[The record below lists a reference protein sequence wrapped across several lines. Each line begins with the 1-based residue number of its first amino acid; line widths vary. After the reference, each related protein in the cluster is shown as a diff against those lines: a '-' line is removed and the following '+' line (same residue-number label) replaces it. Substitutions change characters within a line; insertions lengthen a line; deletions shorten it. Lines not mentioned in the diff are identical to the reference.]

1 MKQYVGLDVSQ
12 REIAMCVI
20 SETGQLV
27 FEGKA
32 KSDPGAL
39 TDLLR
44 KHAPLAE
51 RIGFETGAMSSWLW
65 HELRRV
71 DLPVV
76 CIDARHAHAA
86 LSVRMN
92 KSDQNDARGLAELVR
107 VGWYREVKIK
117 SEESQKVRAILVAR
131 SRLVSM
137 RRDIENQVRSL
148 IKEYGL
154 LFPRAIGQQFRNQ
167 VNELLGNDHQLL
179 SVTAPL
185 LSIHE
190 HICQQQSKFDD
201 EVRRLAKSDETMRRL
216 MTVPGVGVVTALTFR
231 HTIDDPSRFRSA
243 STVGAYLGLTPR
255 RNQSGETD
263 TSGKISR
270 WGDRLLRSYLF
281 EAATVLLY
289 RTKKW
294 SSLKVWGMK
303 LAKRIGVKKAR
314 VAIARN
320 RRHPSLHLGRWHL
333 VRLGPRHTGLKHT
346 DAFWPG
352 SPGWRCP
359 AGTVV
364 AVTSVNRLVAASPH
378 SAVHVEAPAPDIIM
392 RRLATSERTMTLAM
406 ASKLP
411 R

>member
-12 REIAMCVI
+12 KETSVCVVNEAGRI
-20 SETGQLV
+20 L

-39 TDLLR
+39 TALLR
-44 KHAPLAE
+44 ERAPHAE
-51 RIGFETGAMSSWLW
+51 RIGFETGAMASWLW

-107 VGWYREVKIK
+107 VGWYREVKVK

-131 SRLVSM
+131 SRLVAI

-154 LFPRAIGQQFRNQ
+154 LFPRAIGLQFRNQ
-167 VNELLGNDHQLL
+167 VSELLGHDHQLIG
-179 SVTAPL
+179 VIAPL

-190 HICQQQSKFDD
+190 HICEQQSKFDD
-201 EVRRLAKSDETMRRL
+201 EVRRLAKSDETTRRL

-263 TSGKISR
+263 TNGKISR

-294 SSLKVWGMK
+294 SSLKAWGMK
-303 LAKRIGVKKAR
+303 LAKRIGVKKAK
-314 VAIARN
+314 VAIARKIAVI
-320 RRHPSLHLGRWHL
+320 LHCIWVDGTSFDWGHA
-333 VRLGPRHTGLKHT
+333 K
-346 DAFWPG
+346 
-352 SPGWRCP
+352 P
-359 AGTVV
+359 A
-364 AVTSVNRLVAASPH
+364 
-378 SAVHVEAPAPDIIM
+378 
-392 RRLATSERTMTLAM
+392 
-406 ASKLP
+406 
-411 R
+411 

>member
-1 MKQYVGLDVSQ
+1 MRQYVGLDVSQ
-12 REIAMCVI
+12 RETSVCVVN
-20 SETGQLV
+20 ETGQPI
-27 FEGKA
+27 FEGRA
-32 KSDPGAL
+32 KSDPGDL
-39 TDLLR
+39 SKLLR

-51 RIGFETGAMSSWLW
+51 RIGFETGAMASWLW

-92 KSDQNDARGLAELVR
+92 KSDRNDARGLAELVR

-131 SRLVSM
+131 FRLVSM

-148 IKEYGL
+148 IKECGL

-167 VNELLGNDHQLL
+167 VGELLGEDHQLL
-179 SVTAPL
+179 NVIEPL

-190 HICQQQSKFDD
+190 HICKEQSKFDD
-201 EVRRLAKSDETMRRL
+201 EVRRLAKSDETTRRL

-263 TSGKISR
+263 TNCQSACNFGSDAYSMIV
-270 WGDRLLRSYLF
+270 F
-281 EAATVLLY
+281 VF
-289 RTKKW
+289 
-294 SSLKVWGMK
+294 M
-303 LAKRIGVKKAR
+303 AR
-314 VAIARN
+314 Q
-320 RRHPSLHLGRWHL
+320 
-333 VRLGPRHTGLKHT
+333 
-346 DAFWPG
+346 
-352 SPGWRCP
+352 
-359 AGTVV
+359 
-364 AVTSVNRLVAASPH
+364 
-378 SAVHVEAPAPDIIM
+378 SA
-392 RRLATSERTMTLAM
+392 
-406 ASKLP
+406 
-411 R
+411 